1 MSNVQVLKSQIRPT
15 TIKNKAALAVL
26 KNAIWV
32 YFFLLIFEGALRKWV
47 LPSLSTP
54 LLIVRDP
61 VGIFIL
67 IYSLGSGLFPK
78 SNGYLR
84 ASFFFGAIGIILAM
98 AVGHR
103 NLYVALFGA
112 RIFLIHFPLIF
123 VMGHL
128 FTREDVIKMGK
139 VLIYISIPMT
149 LLIAIQFYSPQS
161 AFVNR
166 GIGEDSNGAGF
177 AGALGY
183 FRPPGTF
190 SFTNGNSAFYSFVSA
205 FLFYFWLNQKFI
217 KKIILII
224 ATVAFI
230 AAIGYSISRTIF
242 FQAMVAILFVLIA
255 VSFKPKYLPSFI
267 IGAFFIGIMITAL
280 SSLSVVNKAT
290 EAFSSRFESAN
301 KREGGVE
308 GVFLDRFLG
317 GSLNA
322 LKQSPNYPFLGMG
335 IGLGTAAGAVIQT
348 GQATFLIDEGE
359 WGRIVGE
366 MGPLLGLLIIFM
378 RCFLGIQLLRNSF
391 NLLRKQDDSLSWML
405 MSYGFLIILQGGW
418 AQPTNL
424 GFFVIIGGMLL
435 ASVKK
440 QQPGV
445 SRSN

>member
-1 MSNVQVLKSQIRPT
+1 MNPIRATTTRNKS
-15 TIKNKAALAVL
+15 AFAVV
-26 KNAIWV
+26 KKSIWV

-84 ASFFFGAIGIILAM
+84 ASFFFGFIGIILAM
-98 AVGHR
+98 VVGHR

-123 VMGHL
+123 VIGHL
-128 FTREDVIKMGK
+128 FTRDDAIKMGK

-149 LLIAIQFYSPQS
+149 ILIAVQFYSPQT

-166 GIGEDSNGAGF
+166 GIGEDTNGAGF
-177 AGALGY
+177 SGALGY

-205 FLFYFWLNQKFI
+205 FLFFFWLNQKFI
-217 KKIILII
+217 KKIILIT

-242 FQAMVAILFVLIA
+242 FQAMVALLFILIA
-255 VSFKPKYLPSFI
+255 VSLKPKYLPSFI
-267 IGAFFIGIMITAL
+267 IGALVIGIMITAL
-280 SSLSVVNKAT
+280 SSLPIINNAT
-290 EAFSSRFESAN
+290 EAFTSRFETAN
-301 KREGGVE
+301 KKEGGVQ

-322 LKQSPNYPFLGMG
+322 IKQSPNYPFLGMG
-335 IGLGTAAGAVIQT
+335 LGLGTAAGAVIQT
-348 GQATFLIDEGE
+348 GRATFLIDEGE

-366 MGPLLGLLIIFM
+366 MGPLLGLLVIFM
-378 RCFLGIQLLRNSF
+378 RCLLVFQLMKTSF
-391 NLLRKQDDSLSWML
+391 YLLRKKNDSLPWML

-424 GFFVIIGGMLL
+424 GFFVIIGGLVL

-440 QQPGV
+440 QQAGTYPV
-445 SRSN
+445 